1 MATAGDRP
9 PPPGEP
15 WSGPGPD
22 PLDELSQR
30 VRAAQEAA
38 ERILEQAASRPRPG
52 AGAAAGAAPP
62 GGYASPAADPG
73 DARGAEAQALAALL
87 DLGRGFMPPE
97 LRQALGELVRELLLL
112 VRALID
118 WYLDR
123 AGQTRSAPVEVRDIP
138 IS

>member
-1 MATAGDRP
+1 
-9 PPPGEP
+9 
-15 WSGPGPD
+15 
-22 PLDELSQR
+22 LDELSQR

-38 ERILEQAASRPRPG
+38 ERILEQASSRPRG
-52 AGAAAGAAPP
+52 GDGAAGDRAAPP
-62 GGYASPAADPG
+62 GGYEAPAADPR
-73 DARGAEAQALAALL
+73 DARSAEAQALAALL

-97 LRQALGELVRELLLL
+97 LRQALAELVRELLLL

-123 AGQTRSAPVEVRDIP
+123 AAERREAPVEVRDIP

>member
-9 PPPGEP
+9 PPPPGER
-15 WSGPGPD
+15 WTGPGPD

-38 ERILEQAASRPRPG
+38 ERVLEQAASAPRG
-52 AGAAAGAAPP
+52 DDDATPP
-62 GGYASPAADPG
+62 GGYAAPTGDPR
-73 DARGAEAQALAALL
+73 DTRSAEAQALAALL

-97 LRQALGELVRELLLL
+97 LRQALAELVRELLLL

-123 AGQTRSAPVEVRDIP
+123 AGERRAAPVEVRDIP
-138 IS
+138 ID